1 MTAQPLERSSAAKAG
16 WVFVVIFLGW
26 LAFVFVPSPKPDPKS
41 PEKLAARPVSKL
53 RAVGLPDNP
62 DLEGLPEIF
71 AIWADHA
78 QWKDDK
84 TQFAYW
90 NPANRS
96 YSYLFEASRRNGK
109 ARFRP
114 ITRVE
119 AFGSRAFDAEGNFS
133 QIDDASKGAQ
143 PVEPDFPPESSTHPF
158 VFFRRME
165 LPLMTH
171 PDVRSVDPGAEP
183 RLIVPVDVKAA
194 PLRLPSPKITAPLD
208 PDDQTK
214 K

>member
-26 LAFVFVPSPKPDPKS
+26 LVFVFVPSPKPEPKP
-41 PEKLAARPVSKL
+41 PEKLPARPVSKL
-53 RAVGLPDNP
+53 RLVGLPDNP

-78 QWKDDK
+78 QWQDDR

-96 YSYLFEASRRNGK
+96 YSYLFEATRRNGK
-109 ARFRP
+109 VRFRP
-114 ITRVE
+114 ITKVE

-133 QIDDASKGAQ
+133 QIDDASRGTQ

-158 VFFRRME
+158 VFFRRIE
-165 LPLMTH
+165 EPLSMATGPH
-171 PDVRSVDPGAEP
+171 FVAPGRSVKVIAP
-183 RLIVPVDVKAA
+183 IDVKEP
-194 PLRLPSPKITAPLD
+194 PLPVPREKIAVPSD
-208 PDDQTK
+208 SDDQTK